1 MRTAQELKERM
12 DFVKYSAKYTKEN
25 PEKARSA
32 QNAFLYSLFLNART
46 QHKKILS
53 SEGGAEKLIKIYKIT
68 NPKII
73 ARLRKENK
81 ESLKK

>member
-25 PEKARSA
+25 PQKARSA
-32 QNAFLYSLFLNART
+32 QNAFLDSLFLNARK

-53 SEGGAEKLIKIYKIT
+53 SEGGAEKLIKIYNIT

-73 ARLRKENK
+73 ARLKEK
-81 ESLKK
+81 S